1 MLITALNLRRSSGF
15 RTSGKCSLDL
25 RSSVRRAFT
34 DSNSPTPDIINES
47 VILQPAGKLRLPS
60 VNMLNLRLSREVVLG
75 ERWHII
81 PTVDFFN
88 VTNAQTVIGEVTTFG
103 SSYLFPF
110 STINPFVTRFGLR
123 FTF

>member
-1 MLITALNLRRSSGF
+1 
-15 RTSGKCSLDL
+15 
-25 RSSVRRAFT
+25 

-88 VTNAQTVIGEVTTFG
+88 VTNAQTVIGEDTTLS
-103 SSYLFPF
+103 SSYQLPF
-110 STINPFVTRFGLR
+110 SAINPFESGCVAGWRARCFYMGSCVCS
-123 FTF
+123 